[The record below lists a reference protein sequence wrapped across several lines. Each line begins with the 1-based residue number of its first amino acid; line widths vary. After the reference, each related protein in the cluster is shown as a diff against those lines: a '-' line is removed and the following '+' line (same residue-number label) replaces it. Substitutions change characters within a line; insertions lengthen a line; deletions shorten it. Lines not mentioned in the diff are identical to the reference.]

1 MSTRKPS
8 PLNKSSTKRSAPA
21 TPSRN
26 GDAPQVILLLQG
38 GGALGAYH
46 IGAYQALHEA
56 GMEPQWIAGVSIGAF
71 NACILAGNPPA
82 QRLASLENLW
92 DTISRPESVDF
103 WTSVHGLERRVHN
116 TASHVEAILLGQPN
130 FFYPRFPG
138 PQFMPD
144 QAPEEVSYYVSTPML
159 RTLREFADFDLV
171 NAKQTRLSVGA
182 THVKTGALIFFD
194 NSKQVLTPEHILAS
208 GSLPPGLPGT
218 RIDGELFWDGGCVSN
233 TPLDVVFDEPFD
245 GRRIVF
251 MIDLWSSLGKEP
263 RNMDELRWRQND
275 ILYASRSTH
284 RLQSLAA
291 RHNLQH
297 ALLRLKVKD
306 PNSELAVTS
315 VSSAHEIRT
324 ELGSGT
330 LDIVHITYQPP
341 DDEIPD
347 AGSDFSRASIQARRA
362 IGHRDMKRC
371 LAARPWAVA
380 DKPVLAAAS
389 VHHYRD
395 GKIATHYPF

>member
-1 MSTRKPS
+1 MSTRKPR

-21 TPSRN
+21 TPGRN

-71 NACILAGNPPA
+71 NACILAGNPPT

-92 DTISRPESVDF
+92 YTISRPESVDF
-103 WTSVHGLERRVHN
+103 WTSVHGLERRAHN

-306 PNSELAVTS
+306 PNSEVAVTS
-315 VSSAHEIRT
+315 VSSAREIRT
-324 ELGSGT
+324 ELGSDTGHRAHHIPASRRRDTRRRVRLLARFHPGT
-330 LDIVHITYQPP
+330 
-341 DDEIPD
+341 
-347 AGSDFSRASIQARRA
+347 ARR
-362 IGHRDMKRC
+362 RS
-371 LAARPWAVA
+371 P
-380 DKPVLAAAS
+380 
-389 VHHYRD
+389 
-395 GKIATHYPF
+395 